1 MSKPELPPDFLD
13 RLKRV
18 TGKRSRIV
26 VDHILEHGFITTDD
40 LEQTYGYMHPPR
52 AVRDVREQGIPI
64 TTYRIKSP
72 DGRSIAAYRFGDPT
86 EAREGRS
93 GGRTTFSRKF
103 KQALF
108 GLHDGKCAIC
118 NGHFSARE
126 LQIDHRV
133 PYEIAGD
140 LDYREDETSAFILLC
155 GSCNRAKAWSCEHCS
170 NWRTRRTTVCE
181 DCYWADPT
189 NYTHVAMTEV
199 RRTDLIWEGDDEVE
213 VYSRLAASS
222 TRTQQAV
229 PDYIKN
235 LLKNVVVSIAKLFAN
250 LS

>member
-1 MSKPELPPDFLD
+1 MSTSELPPEFLE

-18 TGKRSRIV
+18 TGRRSRIV

-40 LEQTYGYMHPPR
+40 LEQTYDYMHPPR

-72 DGRSIAAYRFGDPT
+72 DGRSIAAYRFGNPT
-86 EAREGRS
+86 EVREGRS

-108 GLHDGKCAIC
+108 GQHDGKCAIC

-140 LDYREDETSAFILLC
+140 LDYGEDDTSAYILLC
-155 GSCNRAKAWSCEHCS
+155 GSCNRAKLWSCEQCP
-170 NWRTRRTTVCE
+170 NWRTRQSNVCE
-181 DCYWADPT
+181 DCYWAYPS
-189 NYTHVAMTEV
+189 NYSHVAMTEV
-199 RRTDLIWEGDDEVE
+199 RRADLI
-213 VYSRLAASS
+213 
-222 TRTQQAV
+222 
-229 PDYIKN
+229 
-235 LLKNVVVSIAKLFAN
+235 
-250 LS
+250 